1 MSSTF
6 RVLFSGLF
14 FELKVLKEFFQ
25 VLFRPDLVAMRFHR
39 GADVLRQRE
48 KIAFSRNK
56 PGRRVRSVSEKRIIP
71 QVQKITPAFILSR
84 RAENMTG
91 SGGKI
96 RTEEFIVENADR
108 KIRQLLIDQNGNF
121 DFAR

>member
-14 FELKVLKEFFQ
+14 FELEVLKEFFQ
-25 VLFRPDLVAMRFHR
+25 ILFRPNLVAMRFHR
-39 GADVLRQRE
+39 GADVLGQRE
-48 KIAFSRNK
+48 KIAFPPDK

-71 QVQKITPAFILSR
+71 QVQKITPAFILSP
-84 RAENMTG
+84 RAENTIG

-96 RTEEFIVENADR
+96 RAEEFIVENTDR